1 MFFQEGSTLGLHL
14 GYGHF
19 RPASGG
25 IGRILPKNLPHLK
38 AGLLQGPWSLGQSQ
52 PMHQVRKVSLRRDLK
67 VGQHFR
73 FFFRERRILMTPT
86 IVIHYTLSN
95 QIMLLKSCNY
105 EF

>member
-14 GYGHF
+14 GDGHF

-25 IGRILPKNLPHLK
+25 IGRILPKDLPNLE

-73 FFFRERRILMTPT
+73 
-86 IVIHYTLSN
+86 S
-95 QIMLLKSCNY
+95 
-105 EF
+105 